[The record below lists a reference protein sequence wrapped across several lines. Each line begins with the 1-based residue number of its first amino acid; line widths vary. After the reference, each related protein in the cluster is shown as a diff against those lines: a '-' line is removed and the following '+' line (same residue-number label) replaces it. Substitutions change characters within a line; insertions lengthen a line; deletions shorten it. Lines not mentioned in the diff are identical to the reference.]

1 MSFASVVGRYDR
13 RMRTYASRVLA
24 FLFLIAISPACRT
37 GVPVVDTA
45 DKPPTREGTIAGK
58 VVTEDK
64 AAVVSRVVR
73 AIAAD
78 GTRHEVTTNNA
89 GTYSMKVPP
98 GKYRLEV
105 ELRAGERLVTQ
116 PGETQVNASDLDP
129 NRDFVIGV
137 AR

>member
-1 MSFASVVGRYDR
+1 MVGMGNR
-13 RMRTYASRVLA
+13 LA
-24 FLFLIAISPACRT
+24 PVAAVALLLITSAACRT
-37 GVPVVDTA
+37 GTPVIDTGE
-45 DKPPTREGTIAGK
+45 KPPTRDGTIAGK
-58 VVTEDK
+58 VTSEGN

-105 ELRAGERLVTQ
+105 ELREGERLVKQ
-116 PGETQVNASDLDP
+116 PGETEVNASDLDP

>member
-1 MSFASVVGRYDR
+1 MAQRVARVISLVALVAFA
-13 RMRTYASRVLA
+13 A
-24 FLFLIAISPACRT
+24 ACRT
-37 GVPVVDTA
+37 GVPVIDTA
-45 DKPPTREGTIAGK
+45 DKPPDRQGTIAGK
-58 VVTEDK
+58 VVTEGNT
-64 AAVVSRVVR
+64 ALVSRIVR

-78 GTRHEVTTNNA
+78 GTRHEATTNNA

-105 ELRAGERLVTQ
+105 ELREGERLVKQ
-116 PGETQVNASDLDP
+116 PGETQINASDLDP

>member
-1 MSFASVVGRYDR
+1 MADR
-13 RMRTYASRVLA
+13 VARLVSLVALVA
-24 FLFLIAISPACRT
+24 FVSACRT
-37 GVPVVDTA
+37 GVPVIDTA
-45 DKPPTREGTIAGK
+45 SKPPTREGTIAGK
-58 VVTEDK
+58 VVTESD

-105 ELRAGERLVTQ
+105 ELRAGERLVKQ
-116 PGETQVNASDLDP
+116 PGETEVNASDLDP

-137 AR
+137 TR

>member
-1 MSFASVVGRYDR
+1 M
-13 RMRTYASRVLA
+13 TSRALS
-24 FLFLIAISPACRT
+24 LIAISVLAIACRT
-37 GVPVVDTA
+37 GTPVIDTGA
-45 DKPPTREGTIAGK
+45 KPPTPEGTIAGR
-58 VVTEDK
+58 VLTEGH

-78 GTRHEVTTNNA
+78 GTRHETTTNNA

-105 ELRAGERLVTQ
+105 ELRDGERLVKG
-116 PGETQVNASDLDP
+116 PAETEVNPSDLDP
-129 NRDFVIGV
+129 DRSFVIGV